1 MRSLALAMSTVLFV
15 SGANSVGQSTCQ
27 HLAVKGYD
35 VVLAASATE
44 ALRSLHTLTVDA
56 VIFDTAVSDM
66 SAHDFCHSFRQAPRC
81 EDVPTLFLA
90 PAAFRWLPDSV
101 PMRIGRDTL
110 VGKPFLCSE
119 VEQTLKQLLGP
130 STTPIL
136 KTLTVGDLS
145 LDRGLFALSC
155 EGDSV
160 TLTPTEFR
168 LLEYLMERP
177 GTVVAAEELLEK
189 VWGFFP
195 HSGSGDIVRSHMRNL
210 RRKISRVTRGRE
222 VIRTLPRRGY
232 RLTA

>member
-1 MRSLALAMSTVLFV
+1 MSSVLFV
-15 SGANSVGQSTCQ
+15 SGTSNVRQSACQ
-27 HLAVKGYD
+27 HLAAKGYD
-35 VVLAASATE
+35 VVLAAGATE
-44 ALRSLHTLTVDA
+44 ALRSLRTLMVDA
-56 VIFDTAVSDM
+56 VIFDTAVPDM
-66 SAHDFCHSFRQAPRC
+66 SAHDFCHWLRQDPRC
-81 EDVPTLFLA
+81 EDVPILFLV
-90 PAAFRWLPDSV
+90 PAAFRWLPGSL

-119 VEQTLKQLLGP
+119 VEQNLKRLLGP
-130 STTPIL
+130 PITPVL

-145 LDRGLFALSC
+145 LDHSLFALSS

-168 LLEYLMERP
+168 LLEYIMERP
-177 GTVVAAEELLEK
+177 GTVVTSEELLEK

-195 HSGSGDIVRSHMRNL
+195 HTGSGDIVRSHMRNL
-210 RRKISRVTRGRE
+210 RRKIAKVARGRE

>member
-1 MRSLALAMSTVLFV
+1 MSTVLFV
-15 SGANSVGQSTCQ
+15 SDTDSVGQSACQ
-27 HLAVKGYD
+27 HLAAKGYD

-66 SAHDFCHSFRQAPRC
+66 SAHDFCHWLRQDPRC

-90 PAAFRWLPDSV
+90 PASSRWLPDSV

-110 VGKPFLCSE
+110 VGEPFLSSE
-119 VEQTLKQLLGP
+119 VEQTLKRLLGP

-145 LDRGLFALSC
+145 LDRGLFSLSC
-155 EGDSV
+155 GDDSV

-168 LLEYLMERP
+168 LLEYMMERP
-177 GTVVAAEELLEK
+177 GTVVTAEELLEK

-195 HSGSGDIVRSHMRNL
+195 HTGSGNKVRSYMRNL

-222 VIRTLPRRGY
+222 VIGTLPRRGY